1 MQVGR
6 SETLHPYVAN
16 GYGWVLRLL
25 PDSAMLEAGEWC
37 SVSKID
43 ENRPFT
49 TIVVVVSW
57 WRCPDPDGVAMYQVM
72 RLQGVRC

>member
-1 MQVGR
+1 MLASFRVLILMGSAACQ
-6 SETLHPYVAN
+6 
-16 GYGWVLRLL
+16 VLRLL

-57 WRCPDPDGVAMYQVM
+57 WRCPDHDVVARCQVK

>member
-1 MQVGR
+1 VSVEAGR
-6 SETLHPYVAN
+6 
-16 GYGWVLRLL
+16 
-25 PDSAMLEAGEWC
+25 LEAGEWC

-57 WRCPDPDGVAMYQVM
+57 WRCPDHDVVARCQVL
-72 RLQGVRC
+72 RLGGAAHCVLMVAGCS

>member
-1 MQVGR
+1 M
-6 SETLHPYVAN
+6 
-16 GYGWVLRLL
+16 LRLL

-57 WRCPDPDGVAMYQVM
+57 WRCHDPDGVARCQVL
-72 RLQGVRC
+72 RLGGAAHCVLMVAGCS